1 MTELDFLENAEG
13 NLGLSIIGRER
24 KNNIKLEFSNKLN
37 MEVISWKQKTRE
49 KWLKDGNKNTRYFH
63 SLANYRRSVN
73 YVEELLI
80 GETSIAGNIEMWEE
94 AYNYFHNMFTEEYS
108 QRPKLRNLNLNR
120 LDDVA
125 AS

>member
-1 MTELDFLENAEG
+1 MEKAEESNIHSLMTELDFLENAEG

-80 GETSIAGNIEMWEE
+80 GETSIAGNIEM
-94 AYNYFHNMFTEEYS
+94 
-108 QRPKLRNLNLNR
+108 
-120 LDDVA
+120 
-125 AS
+125 